1 MIVISHEPESSDRD
15 RLYSFQGIDLSSLFQ
30 FESFTL
36 DPNKHRLLK
45 DGEVLNVPESAIRVL
60 EVLVANAPETVEK
73 NTLMDIAWP
82 DSMVVPDNLVQA
94 IHTIRNTL
102 GGDAREPTFVQTVHR
117 RGYRF
122 VAPVTRLEPGR
133 SDESAASQTLPSP
146 STARSRVPVA
156 RILVALLVLA
166 TAVLG
171 FRFFLS
177 DTKSPKLD
185 IKALAVLPMA
195 NLSGDPDQEYFADGM
210 TDALITELARNDDF
224 DVISRTSVMKFRN
237 TRLSVPEIANRLGVD
252 AIVEGTVTRANGRI
266 RVIAQ
271 LVDSQDHHIWGEN
284 YESKDQDILRLQR
297 NLAQAVA
304 QEIGSRIRIRQAEDL
319 PPIVNPRAHDAFL
332 RGIYVL
338 RNRNQESFLRA
349 LTLFRKSIEIDP
361 QYAPAYAGLADA
373 YNLMANYGF
382 SPSPQARSRA
392 REAAMKAIK
401 LDPDLAEAHLALA
414 LVLGEFD
421 WAFDQAEREF
431 NKALRLRSSSAE
443 IRARHAQLLL
453 GRGRLSQALDEIQFA
468 CRLDPLSEIINS
480 NVGWFQFFAG
490 HPQEA
495 EESLLDVLTYS
506 PEFTVAW
513 YYLGSIYDSQGR
525 FGEAVEALERANKLS
540 RGSSYAEA
548 ALAHALAK
556 SGDIDRAEDIL
567 NQLLERQKDG
577 YVSPIALAVA
587 SFGLNLQDQGFYY
600 LNQALEERKGWFL
613 GLQVE
618 PVMNPFR
625 NDLRYLD
632 LVRRVGLQP
641 LEGEVTTDKP
651 AEASPNTSIRRR
663 N

>member
-1 MIVISHEPESSDRD
+1 MYR
-15 RLYSFQGIDLSSLFQ
+15 FQ
-30 FESFTL
+30 SFTL
-36 DPNKHRLLK
+36 DPHRHRLIK
-45 DGEVLNVPESAIRVL
+45 DGDVLNVPESAIRVL
-60 EVLVANAPETVEK
+60 EVLVANAPKTVEK
-73 NTLMDIAWP
+73 STLMDVAWP

-94 IHTIRNTL
+94 IHTIRATL

-122 VAPVTRLEPGR
+122 VAPVTLIQSGE
-133 SDESAASQTLPSP
+133 DAESAAPHPPSSKP
-146 STARSRVPVA
+146 TARSRGPAVG
-156 RILVALLVLA
+156 ILVALLVLA
-166 TAVLG
+166 GVVLG
-171 FRFFLS
+171 LRFLLS
-177 DTKSPKLD
+177 DARSPKLD
-185 IKALAVLPMA
+185 IRALAVLPMA

-304 QEIGSRIRIRQAEDL
+304 QEIGSHIRIRQTEDL
-319 PPIVNPRAHDAFL
+319 PPVVNPKAHDAFL
-332 RGIYVL
+332 RGKHVL
-338 RNRNQESFLRA
+338 RNRDQESFLRA
-349 LTLFRKSIEIDP
+349 LTFFQKSVELDP
-361 QYAPAYAGLADA
+361 EYAPAYAGLADA
-373 YNLMANYGF
+373 FNLMANYGF

-392 REAAMKAIK
+392 REMAMKAIE

-490 HPQEA
+490 RPREA
-495 EESLLDVLTYS
+495 EESLLDVLNYN
-506 PEFTVAW
+506 PDFTVAW

-525 FGEAVEALERANKLS
+525 FDEAIEALEKAVELS
-540 RGSSYAEA
+540 HGSSYADA
-548 ALAHALAK
+548 ALAHALAG
-556 SGDIDRAEDIL
+556 SGNIDRANTIL
-567 NQLLERQKDG
+567 NQLLEQQRTT

-587 SFGLNLQDQGFYY
+587 SFGLNQRDQGFSY

-618 PVMNPFR
+618 PVMNPLR
-625 NDLRYLD
+625 DDPRYLE
-632 LVRRVGLQP
+632 LVRRVGLPP
-641 LEGEVTTDKP
+641 LDRSHPG
-651 AEASPNTSIRRR
+651 
-663 N
+663 